1 MARFNYKKG
10 DYIQGSLFDFST
22 PDIEESI
29 EGGYDEK
36 SPIEGNSELA
46 TPIGDI
52 EKSDIIKFISFGSGS
67 SGNCS
72 YIGNNSVGFLIDAA
86 LEHHVASHVG

>member
-1 MARFNYKKG
+1 MARFNHKKG

-36 SPIEGNSELA
+36 
-46 TPIGDI
+46 
-52 EKSDIIKFISFGSGS
+52 
-67 SGNCS
+67 
-72 YIGNNSVGFLIDAA
+72 
-86 LEHHVASHVG
+86 